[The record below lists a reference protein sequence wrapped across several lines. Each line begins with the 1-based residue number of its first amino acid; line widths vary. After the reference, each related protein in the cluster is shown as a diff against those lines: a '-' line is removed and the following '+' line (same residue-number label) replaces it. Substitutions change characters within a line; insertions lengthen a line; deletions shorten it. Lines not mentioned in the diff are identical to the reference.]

1 VRRVGQSIIFSP
13 WQKRIKTITIFKNTN
28 SAPSQMCI
36 IGENLK
42 LSQSMIHDSW
52 YSDKEKDVKIPK
64 DRNGFGFV
72 VVSRNENGN
81 FFHRVGCIIEQTPA
95 SRFAKL
101 RPFYFRS

>member
-1 VRRVGQSIIFSP
+1 MRRVDQSINYRKFIE
-13 WQKRIKTITIFKNTN
+13 KTITIFKNAN

-52 YSDKEKDVKIPK
+52 YSDKETDVKIPK

-95 SRFAKL
+95 SRFAKIRL
-101 RPFYFRS
+101 FLF

>member
-1 VRRVGQSIIFSP
+1 
-13 WQKRIKTITIFKNTN
+13 
-28 SAPSQMCI
+28 MCI

-52 YSDKEKDVKIPK
+52 YSDKEKEVKIAK

-95 SRFAKL
+95 SRFFKL
-101 RPFYFRS
+101 QCGSGDPRSQIIGGSHFLF